1 MNLPYVGELQAWLA
15 DGSPKAVPVHSA
27 QIRWQDGTQ
36 KVLIAAMENRLP
48 LLGMAL
54 LRGNCLIIN
63 CEEEGI
69 VEISPL

>member
-27 QIRWQDGTQ
+27 LIRWQDSARE
-36 KVLIAAMENRLP
+36 VLIAAMENRAP

-54 LRGNCLIIN
+54 LRDSRLVIDCV
-63 CEEEGI
+63 EEGS